1 MQTIIIDIETAAL
14 ADAAAFLEEPEPPKN
29 YTKADTIV
37 AWLATAKAEQLA
49 RCALDPD
56 LCQVV
61 AIGWKQNGA
70 SAAIATDGKTEA
82 ELLEAFAELVRPV
95 MGEALPR
102 LLGFNLL
109 GFDLPVLM
117 RRCQYLGIK
126 LPEISLDRY
135 RSPHIDVMEKLSFN
149 GRMRAHSLSFYC
161 KRFGISHDDTTKG
174 ADVPALVAAGDWE
187 KIRAHVLDDVCS
199 THKLAQRLGFV

>member
-1 MQTIIIDIETAAL
+1 MQTITLDIETAAL
-14 ADAAAFLEEPEPPKN
+14 PDAAQFLEEPELPKN
-29 YTKADTIV
+29 YTKADTIA

-49 RCALDPD
+49 KCALDPD

-82 ELLEAFAELVRPV
+82 ELLEAFAEMVRPV
-95 MGEALPR
+95 MGETLVR

-135 RSPHIDVMEKLSFN
+135 RSPHVDLMEKLSFN
-149 GRMRAHSLSFYC
+149 GRMKAHSLSFYC
-161 KRFGISHDDTTKG
+161 RRFSIAHDDSVKG
-174 ADVPALVAAGDWE
+174 ADMPALAAAGEWE
-187 KIRAHVLDDVCS
+187 KIRAHVLDDVKS
-199 THKLAQRLGFV
+199 THALAQRLGFV